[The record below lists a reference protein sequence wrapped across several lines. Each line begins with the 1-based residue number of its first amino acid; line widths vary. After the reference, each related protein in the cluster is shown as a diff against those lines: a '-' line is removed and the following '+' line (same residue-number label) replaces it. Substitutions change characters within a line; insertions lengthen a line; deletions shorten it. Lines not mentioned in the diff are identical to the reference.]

1 MRRVAPLAAALALAC
16 AVAPARPPAEAAPQ
30 ATGAPA
36 PGPGPGEGAPLTRAL
51 EAYVGRQI
59 LVGAAGAPAEP
70 WILRGIAE
78 DHLTLE
84 RSRTYRV
91 VPLRRVAEITWT
103 DLTGIDPAPRVVLE

>member
-1 MRRVAPLAAALALAC
+1 MRPVALLAAALALAC
-16 AVAPARPPAEAAPQ
+16 AVPPARPPPEAAAQ
-30 ATGAPA
+30 AAAAPA
-36 PGPGPGEGAPLTRAL
+36 PGPGEGAPLTRAL

>member
-1 MRRVAPLAAALALAC
+1 MRPVALLAAALALAC
-16 AVAPARPPAEAAPQ
+16 AVPPARPPTEAAAQ
-30 ATGAPA
+30 AAAAPA
-36 PGPGPGEGAPLTRAL
+36 PGPGEGAPLTRAL

>member
-1 MRRVAPLAAALALAC
+1 MRPVAPLAAALALAC
-16 AVAPARPPAEAAPQ
+16 AVPPARPPAEAAAQ
-30 ATGAPA
+30 AVAAPA
-36 PGPGPGEGAPLTRAL
+36 PGPGEGAPLTRAL
-51 EAYVGRQI
+51 EPYVGRQI
-59 LVGAAGAPAEP
+59 LVGATGAAAEP

-84 RSRTYRV
+84 RSRTYRL